1 MKEKKAENVGFQG
14 KVVRVRPMTKVRI
27 SDGDSNMPGT
37 RARIGTGYKERVDRP
52 IKEQ

>member
-1 MKEKKAENVGFQG
+1 MEEKKAENVGFRG
-14 KVVRVRPMTKVRI
+14 KVMRERPMTKVRI
-27 SDGDSNMPGT
+27 IDGDGNMPGT